1 MTKSVIPMKQK
12 KELKAIFEGIIP
24 FDTPKPIRLLER
36 IIQIGSN
43 NKGIVLDFLLVAAQ
57 QDMLL

>member
-1 MTKSVIPMKQK
+1 MYDEVGHTDEAK

-43 NKGIVLDFLLVAAQ
+43 NKGIVLDFFCW
-57 QDMLL
+57 

>member
-1 MTKSVIPMKQK
+1 MKQK